1 MGLKKYN
8 LGEPIE
14 LSEEGTSEDLYS
26 IENPLLVNQPTDDEK
41 VEEVDNIKMKADEQQ
56 QLWDGM

>member
-14 LSEEGTSEDLYS
+14 LSKERISEDLYS

>member
-8 LGEPIE
+8 LGEPIG
-14 LSEEGTSEDLYS
+14 LSKERISEDLYS